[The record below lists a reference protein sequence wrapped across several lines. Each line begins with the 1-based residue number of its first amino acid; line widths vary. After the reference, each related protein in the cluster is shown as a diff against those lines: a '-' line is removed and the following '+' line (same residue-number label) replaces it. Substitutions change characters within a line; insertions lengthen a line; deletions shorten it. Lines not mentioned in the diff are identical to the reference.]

1 MKKLLTLIFCLLVSS
16 SIAQGIQNTY
26 YFNKKAISVKEKDS
40 ANFIRVISGP
50 DSGETHYKLVEHY
63 KDGTLKT
70 TGRTS
75 SVKGVKY
82 EGEVTTFF
90 DNGKRES
97 FKTYVDHKLMGYAYE
112 YFNNG
117 ELKYQRLY
125 VVPTAKSD
133 SLETNYQV
141 LQVGDST
148 GKKFLDGKGN
158 GYLEYKNNS
167 LVERGVYKDG
177 FKDGLWKVENLKTN
191 ATYEEIYANGVF
203 KSGTYKLANG
213 ETGSYTIQKQLPAFK
228 GGNNAFWGFFSAN
241 LKYPSEDRNARIQGR
256 VLLKFVVEEDGSL
269 TNFKVIQTP
278 SESLAEEAI
287 RVLQKSQKWEPG
299 IERGKPLKVNFTM
312 PILFQLSK

>member
-1 MKKLLTLIFCLLVSS
+1 MLIAC
-16 SIAQGIQNTY
+16 ITYAQEKQNTF
-26 YFNKKAISVKEKDS
+26 YFKKNGKQVQEKDS
-40 ANFIRVISGP
+40 ADYIRTISP
-50 DSGETHYKLVEHY
+50 SDPGETHYKLVEHY
-63 KDGTLKT
+63 KDGTIKT

-75 SVKGVKY
+75 SPKGVKY
-82 EGEVTTFF
+82 EGEIITFF

-97 FKTYVDHKLMGYAYE
+97 FKTYVDNKLMGYAYE

-117 ELKYQRLY
+117 ELKYHRLY

-148 GKKFLDGKGN
+148 GRKFLDGKGN
-158 GYLEYKNNS
+158 GFLEYKNNS
-167 LVERGVYKDG
+167 LVERGGYKNG

-228 GGNNAFWGFFSAN
+228 GGSNAFWGFLSDN

-299 IERGKPLKVNFTM
+299 IERGKPVKVNFTM

>member
-1 MKKLLTLIFCLLVSS
+1 MKRLFTFLFCLMVSS

-50 DSGETHYKLVEHY
+50 DSGETHYKLVEYY
-63 KDGTLKT
+63 KDGTVKT

-75 SVKGVKY
+75 SPKGVKY
-82 EGEVTTFF
+82 EGEVITFF

-97 FKTYVDHKLMGYAYE
+97 FKTYVDNKLMGYAYE

-117 ELKYQRLY
+117 ELKYHRLY

-148 GKKFLDGKGN
+148 GRKFLDGKGN
-158 GYLEYKNNS
+158 GFLEYKNNS
-167 LVERGVYKDG
+167 LVERGVYKNG

-213 ETGSYTIQKQLPAFK
+213 ETGSYTIQKQLPVFK
-228 GGNNAFWGFFSAN
+228 GGSKAFGEFIRAN
-241 LKYPSEDRNARIQGR
+241 LRYPLEDRNARIQGR

-278 SESLAEEAI
+278 SESLSQEAI

-299 IERGKPLKVNFTM
+299 IERGKPVKVNFTM